1 MRFPIRFQLGT
12 LLLLSSLIGIS
23 VISLATWVQVHDF
36 VLSVRASRLALTASL
51 KSAQLSSNLNLM
63 QSAASVVTTRIL
75 VQRALMRYNYYGNN
89 SAENWNSA
97 QTDMQAAIGGDG
109 SIGQTL
115 LLQSMVFPKNATGVA
130 GNSSL
135 MRTTSAGTLGQIQ
148 LPYKY
153 PNGTNIML
161 GANDTDAGQWGF
173 PPMLYPNMTTIND
186 FYNSTADPYDLY
198 FDGTQ
203 LKPGSAM
210 LLGPWALNSSFAMVS
225 LTMPIVNNSNPMDIV
240 GFLTV
245 LMDAVLISDVIQS
258 REGLDETGECLIL
271 CAATQNNLFPPN
283 ALSKNSKPK
292 PNFPVKYVLP
302 LNDSDHARHPDQLW
316 GGPRG
321 SFSVRKYPTMY
332 RALDAVRNGHEE
344 LGGADL
350 WAKNEK
356 GQQVSVGWA
365 LPKIDLVDW
374 VVIVELERSEV
385 WSPIDHLRAIILACL
400 FATAGFM
407 AVIAYPLAHFFALPI
422 LRLRQAT
429 SRSIKPPGPYGRD
442 SMGSYGSDTD
452 GNYDDMNR
460 IPDDISG
467 ADSNRKGG
475 LFKWFKNW
483 NRSHDEDA
491 QTMREER
498 KKREFRIPQ
507 KVKHRRQWFQ
517 DELSDLTGTFNEM
530 SDELMMQYTRLE
542 ERVQQRT
549 AELELSKK
557 AAEAANESKTLFI
570 ANISHELKTPLN
582 GILGMTAVCMQ
593 EDDPIRIKR
602 SLGIIYK
609 SGDLLFNLLTD
620 LLTFSKNEVG
630 QHLTLDEKEFYLREI
645 TAQTKAIF
653 DKQASEKNIDFRIV
667 YEGIPRAPG
676 DDPVV
681 IEPSELGPDGTG
693 KICDMKLLG
702 DVHRILQIVINL
714 VSNSLKFTPEGGTV
728 TLILRCLAEMP
739 TDIARRSSS
748 RKSKTMRRASRQTR
762 ASDGVS
768 IRSATRYSST
778 LDRSAG
784 NEVQLSTA
792 DAAAS
797 PSSPNLNLYFEFE
810 VVDTGPGIAENLQKQ
825 IFEPFVQGDLR
836 LSKKFG
842 GTGLGLSIC
851 SQLANLMHG
860 SIRVHSVVDEGAT
873 FTLKIPLM
881 HVKSNADSSA
891 SSMRELFFDDL
902 SRHNSVRSER
912 RTHGTA
918 IHERRET
925 PDVSEEYPE
934 PSPGASA
941 GENKMQG
948 TECKASESQPRLVG
962 LSTPFFSS
970 AQPINSP
977 GLQGDT
983 MQVIAADGARVRS
996 GRIRVLVAED
1006 NQVNQEVVLRMLKL
1020 EDIYDVTL
1028 AKDGQEALDLVKAS
1042 MTPQS
1047 EGGTGGVPFNLIF
1060 MDVQMPNVV
1069 SRVVTNPPMIIS
1081 D

>member
-1 MRFPIRFQLGT
+1 MRFPIRFQLST

-23 VISLATWVQVHDF
+23 VVSLATWVQVHDF

-135 MRTTSAGTLGQIQ
+135 MRTTSAGTLGQIE
-148 LPYKY
+148 LPYTY
-153 PNGTNIML
+153 PNGTKITL
-161 GANDTDAGQWGF
+161 GANDTEAGQWGY

-210 LLGPWALNSSFAMVS
+210 LLGPWALNNSFAMVS

-245 LMDAVLISDVIQS
+245 LMDAVLISDVIRS
-258 REGLDETGECLIL
+258 KEGLDETGECLIL
-271 CAATQNNLFPPN
+271 CAATQNNLFPPST
-283 ALSKNSKPK
+283 LSKNSKPK

-302 LNDSDHARHPDQLW
+302 LNDSDTARHPEQMW
-316 GGPRG
+316 GGARG

-429 SRSIKPPGPYGRD
+429 SRSIKPPGPFGRD

-452 GNYDDMNR
+452 GNYDGLNGMSDASSTN
-460 IPDDISG
+460 
-467 ADSNRKGG
+467 ANKKGG
-475 LFKWFKNW
+475 LFKWVKKW
-483 NRSHDEDA
+483 HRSHDEDA

-517 DELSDLTGTFNEM
+517 DELADLTGTFNEM

-582 GILGMTAVCMQ
+582 GILGMCAVCMQ

-630 QHLTLDEKEFYLREI
+630 QHLTLDEKEFRLRDI
-645 TAQTKAIF
+645 TSQTIAIF
-653 DKQASEKNIDFRIV
+653 DKQASEGNIDLRVI
-667 YEGIPRAPG
+667 YEGVPQATG

-681 IEPSELGPDGTG
+681 WEPSEMGPDGTG
-693 KICDMKLLG
+693 KICDMSLWG
-702 DVHRILQIVINL
+702 DRNRILQIVINL
-714 VSNSLKFTPEGGTV
+714 VSNSLKFTPPGGTV
-728 TLILRCLAEMP
+728 TLILRCLTEMP

-778 LDRSAG
+778 QDRSAG
-784 NEVQLSTA
+784 NEAQAPMA
-792 DAAAS
+792 DRAAS
-797 PSSPNLNLYFEFE
+797 PPPPGLHLYFEFE
-810 VVDTGPGIAENLQKQ
+810 VIDTGPGIAENLQKQ

-851 SQLANLMHG
+851 SQLANLMQG
-860 SIRVHSVVDEGAT
+860 SIRVHSVVEQGAT

-881 HVKSNADSSA
+881 HVRSRVESSA
-891 SSMRELFFDDL
+891 SSTRDLFFDDL
-902 SRHNSVRSER
+902 SRQNSVRSER
-912 RTHGTA
+912 KTRGPA
-918 IHERRET
+918 VQEQLGLPE
-925 PDVSEEYPE
+925 VSEESSE
-934 PSPGASA
+934 PSHGTST
-941 GENKMQG
+941 GENKTQVA
-948 TECKASESQPRLVG
+948 ESKAGESNPRLVG

-970 AQPINSP
+970 AQPMGSP
-977 GLQGDT
+977 TSQGDT

-1020 EDIYDVTL
+1020 EDIYDVTM

-1047 EGGTGGVPFNLIF
+1047 EGGAGGVPFNLIF

-1069 SRVVTNPPMIIS
+1069 SRLARNPFMTLFR
-1081 D
+1081 